1 MIKPLSSIIFAAI
14 IWKIN
19 FNLNKIILLYG
30 KNEGHKKEVLENLKK
45 DKGDIFSYEEK
56 EILENPKIF
65 LSQITSKSLFEEKKI
80 VIIKRATDKLLKILE
95 NIDSQI
101 IDYVTIFIIADNL
114 EKKSKL
120 RSKFEKN
127 KSLVCIPFYPDNDQ
141 TLLKLASN
149 FFREKKISLAPTDIN
164 LIVGRSAGDRENL
177 LNELHKIEL
186 FCATGKKINS
196 NDIAKLTNLSEN
208 QSISELVDNCLAKNK
223 RKTLN
228 ILNENNFAPED
239 CILITRI
246 FLAKLKKIL
255 VLSENF
261 QNNKN
266 IDLTISSAKPP
277 IFWKDKEITKQQ
289 VFKLP
294 PGDTKFLIYK
304 VNELELLIKQ
314 NFNNPIKLV
323 TDFILEQTSD
333 RINNSA

>member
-1 MIKPLSSIIFAAI
+1 MIYKHFETQ
-14 IWKIN
+14 KIN

-30 KNEGHKKEVLENLKK
+30 KNEGLKKEVLENLKK

-56 EILENPKIF
+56 EILENPEIF

-101 IDYVTIFIIADNL
+101 IDDVTIFIIADNL

-120 RSKFEKN
+120 RSEFEKN

-196 NDIAKLTNLSEN
+196 NNIAKLTNLSEN

-223 RKTLN
+223 KKTLN
-228 ILNENNFAPED
+228 ILNENNYVPED

-314 NFNNPIKLV
+314 NINNPINLV

>member
-1 MIKPLSSIIFAAI
+1 MIYKHFETQ
-14 IWKIN
+14 KIN

-30 KNEGHKKEVLENLKK
+30 KNEGLKKEVLENLKK

-228 ILNENNFAPED
+228 ILNENNFASED

-289 VFKLP
+289 VFKLS

-314 NFNNPIKLV
+314 NINNPINLV

>member
-1 MIKPLSSIIFAAI
+1 MIYKHFETQ
-14 IWKIN
+14 KIN

-30 KNEGHKKEVLENLKK
+30 KNEGLKKEVLENLKK

-56 EILENPKIF
+56 EILENPEIF

-101 IDYVTIFIIADNL
+101 IDYITIFIIADNL

-141 TLLKLASN
+141 TLLKLAFN

-208 QSISELVDNCLAKNK
+208 QNISELVDNCLAKNK

-266 IDLTISSAKPP
+266 IDLTISSAKPR

-314 NFNNPIKLV
+314 NINNPINLV

-333 RINNSA
+333 RINNST

>member
-1 MIKPLSSIIFAAI
+1 MIYKHFETQ
-14 IWKIN
+14 KIN

-30 KNEGHKKEVLENLKK
+30 KNEGLKKEVLENLKK
-45 DKGDIFSYEEK
+45 DKGDIFNYEEK
-56 EILENPKIF
+56 EILENPEIF

-141 TLLKLASN
+141 TLLKIASN

-314 NFNNPIKLV
+314 NINNPINLV

>member
-1 MIKPLSSIIFAAI
+1 MIYKHFETQ
-14 IWKIN
+14 KIN

-30 KNEGHKKEVLENLKK
+30 KNEGLKKEVLENLKK

-56 EILENPKIF
+56 EILENPEIF

-228 ILNENNFAPED
+228 ILNENNFASED

-289 VFKLP
+289 VFKLS

-314 NFNNPIKLV
+314 NINNPINLV

>member
-1 MIKPLSSIIFAAI
+1 MIYKHFETQ
-14 IWKIN
+14 KIN

-30 KNEGHKKEVLENLKK
+30 KNEGLKKEVLENLKK

-101 IDYVTIFIIADNL
+101 IDDVTIFIVADNL

-120 RSKFEKN
+120 RSEFEKN
-127 KSLVCIPFYPDNDQ
+127 KSLICIPFYPDNDQ

-228 ILNENNFAPED
+228 ILNENNFASED

-289 VFKLP
+289 VFKLS

-314 NFNNPIKLV
+314 NINNPINLV
-323 TDFILEQTSD
+323 TDFILEQTSN

>member
-1 MIKPLSSIIFAAI
+1 MIYKHFETQ
-14 IWKIN
+14 KIN

-30 KNEGHKKEVLENLKK
+30 KNEGLKKEVLENLKK

-56 EILENPKIF
+56 EILENPEIF

-101 IDYVTIFIIADNL
+101 IDDVTIFIVADNL

-120 RSKFEKN
+120 RSEFEKN
-127 KSLVCIPFYPDNDQ
+127 KSLICIPFYPDNDQ

-208 QSISELVDNCLAKNK
+208 QSISELASSD
-223 RKTLN
+223 
-228 ILNENNFAPED
+228 IL
-239 CILITRI
+239 
-246 FLAKLKKIL
+246 
-255 VLSENF
+255 
-261 QNNKN
+261 
-266 IDLTISSAKPP
+266 
-277 IFWKDKEITKQQ
+277 
-289 VFKLP
+289 
-294 PGDTKFLIYK
+294 
-304 VNELELLIKQ
+304 
-314 NFNNPIKLV
+314 
-323 TDFILEQTSD
+323 
-333 RINNSA
+333 

>member
-1 MIKPLSSIIFAAI
+1 MIYKHFETQ
-14 IWKIN
+14 KIN

-30 KNEGHKKEVLENLKK
+30 KNEGLKKEVLENLKK
-45 DKGDIFSYEEK
+45 DKGDIFNYEEK
-56 EILENPKIF
+56 EILENPEIF

-101 IDYVTIFIIADNL
+101 IDYITIFIIADNL

-261 QNNKN
+261 RNNKN
-266 IDLTISSAKPP
+266 LDLTISSAKPP

-314 NFNNPIKLV
+314 NINNPINLV

>member
-1 MIKPLSSIIFAAI
+1 MIYKHFETQ
-14 IWKIN
+14 KIN

-30 KNEGHKKEVLENLKK
+30 KNEGLKKEVLENLKK
-45 DKGDIFSYEEK
+45 DKGDIFNYEEK
-56 EILENPKIF
+56 EILENPEIF

-95 NIDSQI
+95 NINSQI
-101 IDYVTIFIIADNL
+101 IDDVTIFIIADNL

-120 RSKFEKN
+120 RSEFEKN
-127 KSLVCIPFYPDNDQ
+127 KSLVCIPFYPDNNQ

-196 NDIAKLTNLSEN
+196 NHIAKLTNLSEN

-223 RKTLN
+223 KKTLN
-228 ILNENNFAPED
+228 ILNENNYASED

-261 QNNKN
+261 RNNKN
-266 IDLTISSAKPP
+266 LDLTISSAKPP

-289 VFKLP
+289 IFKLP
-294 PGDTKFLIYK
+294 PVDIKFLIYK

-314 NFNNPIKLV
+314 NINNPINLV
-323 TDFILEQTSD
+323 TDFILEQISD

>member
-1 MIKPLSSIIFAAI
+1 MIYKHFETQ
-14 IWKIN
+14 KIN

-30 KNEGHKKEVLENLKK
+30 KNEGLKKEVLENLKK

-56 EILENPKIF
+56 EILENPEIF

-114 EKKSKL
+114 EKKSQL

-141 TLLKLASN
+141 TLLKIASN

-246 FLAKLKKIL
+246 FLDKLKKIL

-314 NFNNPIKLV
+314 NINNPINLV

>member
-1 MIKPLSSIIFAAI
+1 MIYKHFETQ
-14 IWKIN
+14 KIN

-30 KNEGHKKEVLENLKK
+30 KNEGLKKEVLENLKK

-101 IDYVTIFIIADNL
+101 IDDVTIFIVADNL

-120 RSKFEKN
+120 RSEFEKN
-127 KSLVCIPFYPDNDQ
+127 KSLICIPFYPDNDQ

-228 ILNENNFAPED
+228 ILNENNFASED

-314 NFNNPIKLV
+314 NINNPINLV

>member
-1 MIKPLSSIIFAAI
+1 MIYKHFETQ
-14 IWKIN
+14 KIN

-30 KNEGHKKEVLENLKK
+30 KNEGLKKEVLENLKK
-45 DKGDIFSYEEK
+45 DKGDIFNYEEK
-56 EILENPKIF
+56 EILENPEIF

-120 RSKFEKN
+120 RSEFEKN
-127 KSLVCIPFYPDNDQ
+127 KSLICIPFYPDNDQ

-228 ILNENNFAPED
+228 ILNENNFASED

-314 NFNNPIKLV
+314 NINNPINLV

>member
-1 MIKPLSSIIFAAI
+1 MIYKHFETQ
-14 IWKIN
+14 KIN

-30 KNEGHKKEVLENLKK
+30 KNEGLKKEILENLKK
-45 DKGDIFSYEEK
+45 DKGDIFNYEEK
-56 EILENPKIF
+56 EILENPEIF
-65 LSQITSKSLFEEKKI
+65 LNQITSKSLFEEKKI

-141 TLLKLASN
+141 TLLKIASN

-314 NFNNPIKLV
+314 NINNPINLV

-333 RINNSA
+333 RINNLA

>member
-1 MIKPLSSIIFAAI
+1 MIYKHFETQ
-14 IWKIN
+14 KIN

-30 KNEGHKKEVLENLKK
+30 KNEGLKKEVLENLKK

-56 EILENPKIF
+56 EILENPEIF

-196 NDIAKLTNLSEN
+196 NDITKLTNLSEN

-314 NFNNPIKLV
+314 NINNPINLV

>member
-1 MIKPLSSIIFAAI
+1 MIYKHFETQ
-14 IWKIN
+14 KIN

-30 KNEGHKKEVLENLKK
+30 KNEGLKKEILENLKK
-45 DKGDIFSYEEK
+45 DKGDIFNYEEK
-56 EILENPKIF
+56 EILENPEIF

-101 IDYVTIFIIADNL
+101 IDEVTIFIVADNL

-120 RSKFEKN
+120 RSEFEKN

-196 NDIAKLTNLSEN
+196 NDITKLTNLSEN

-228 ILNENNFAPED
+228 ILNENNFASED

-266 IDLTISSAKPP
+266 IDLTISSAKPT

-289 VFKLP
+289 VIKLP

-314 NFNNPIKLV
+314 NINNPINLV
-323 TDFILEQTSD
+323 TDFILEQTSN

>member
-1 MIKPLSSIIFAAI
+1 MIYKHFETQ
-14 IWKIN
+14 KIN

-30 KNEGHKKEVLENLKK
+30 KNEGLKKEVLENLKK
-45 DKGDIFSYEEK
+45 DKGDIFNYEEK
-56 EILENPKIF
+56 EILENPEIF

-141 TLLKLASN
+141 TLLKIASN

-289 VFKLP
+289 VFKLS

-314 NFNNPIKLV
+314 NINNPINLV

>member
-1 MIKPLSSIIFAAI
+1 MIYKHFETQ
-14 IWKIN
+14 KIN

-30 KNEGHKKEVLENLKK
+30 KNEGLKKEVLENLKK

-56 EILENPKIF
+56 EILENPEIF

-101 IDYVTIFIIADNL
+101 IDDVTIFIVADNL

-120 RSKFEKN
+120 RSEFEKN
-127 KSLVCIPFYPDNDQ
+127 KSLICIPFYPDNDQ
-141 TLLKLASN
+141 TLFKLASN
-149 FFREKKISLAPTDIN
+149 FLREKKISLAPTDIN

-289 VFKLP
+289 IFKLP
-294 PGDTKFLIYK
+294 PSDTKFLIYK

-314 NFNNPIKLV
+314 NINNPINLV

>member
-1 MIKPLSSIIFAAI
+1 MIYKHFETQ
-14 IWKIN
+14 KIN

-30 KNEGHKKEVLENLKK
+30 KNEGLKKEVLENLKK
-45 DKGDIFSYEEK
+45 DKGDIFNYEEK
-56 EILENPKIF
+56 EILENPEIF

-314 NFNNPIKLV
+314 NINNPINLV

>member
-1 MIKPLSSIIFAAI
+1 MIYKHFETQ
-14 IWKIN
+14 KIN

-30 KNEGHKKEVLENLKK
+30 KNEGLKKEVLENLKK

-56 EILENPKIF
+56 EILENPEIF

-101 IDYVTIFIIADNL
+101 IDYLTIFIIADNL

-120 RSKFEKN
+120 RSEFEKN

-196 NDIAKLTNLSEN
+196 NDITKLTNLSEN

-228 ILNENNFAPED
+228 ILNENNFASED

-255 VLSENF
+255 LLSENF

-314 NFNNPIKLV
+314 NINNPINLV

>member
-1 MIKPLSSIIFAAI
+1 MIIKHFEI
-14 IWKIN
+14 
-19 FNLNKIILLYG
+19 NKIKFDKHSIFLVYG
-30 KNEGHKKEVLENLKK
+30 ENEGLKKEVLENLKK

-56 EILENPKIF
+56 EILENPEIF

-101 IDYVTIFIIADNL
+101 IDDVTIFIVADNL

-120 RSKFEKN
+120 RSEFEKN

-314 NFNNPIKLV
+314 NINNPINLV